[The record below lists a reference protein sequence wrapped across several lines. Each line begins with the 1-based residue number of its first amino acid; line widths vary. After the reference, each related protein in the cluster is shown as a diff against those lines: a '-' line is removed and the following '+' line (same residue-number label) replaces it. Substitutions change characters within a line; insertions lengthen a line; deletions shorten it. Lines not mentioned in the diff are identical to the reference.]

1 VKILPLPFYHRARW
15 LAQPMNSG
23 AYRQWL
29 IERSSL
35 TKRLQSKTKRFQVAP
50 LSVHDGL
57 PYLDESALLGLVPH
71 HRALLR
77 DVMLMD
83 DKQAL
88 VFAHSV
94 LPHRSLRGAWR
105 GLSRLGNKPL
115 GEALFTDPRVLR
127 APLQYKKI
135 SRNHLLYQQVAQHID
150 RLPRVLWAR
159 RSIFQLNSAYQHQ
172 TIMVTEVFL
181 PAVLALK

>member
-1 VKILPLPFYHRARW
+1 VKILPLSFYQRARW

-29 IERSSL
+29 IERGSL
-35 TKRLQSKTKRFQVAP
+35 TKRLQSKTKRFQVKP
-50 LSVHDGL
+50 LAVHDGL
-57 PYLDESALLGLVPH
+57 PYLDESVLLGLVPH
-71 HRALLR
+71 HQALLR

-94 LPHRSLRGAWR
+94 LPHASLRGVWR

-115 GEALFTDPRVLR
+115 GAALFADPRVLR

-135 SRNHLLYQQVAQHID
+135 NKHHVLYQQVAQHID
-150 RLPRVLWAR
+150 RLPPSLWAR
-159 RSIFQLNSAYQHQ
+159 RSIFQLNSAYKHQ
-172 TIMVTEVFL
+172 AIMVTEVFL
-181 PAVLALK
+181 PTVLALK

>member
-1 VKILPLPFYHRARW
+1 VKIRSQSLYQRTRW

-29 IERSSL
+29 IERGSL
-35 TKRLQSKTKRFQVAP
+35 TKRLQSKTKRFQVQP
-50 LSVHDGL
+50 LSLHHGL
-57 PYLDESALLGLVPH
+57 PYLDESALLGLVPYH
-71 HRALLR
+71 QALLR

-83 DKQAL
+83 DKQPL

-115 GEALFTDPRVLR
+115 GAALFADPRVLR

-135 SRNHLLYQQVAQHID
+135 SRHHVLYQQAAQQVDH
-150 RLPRVLWAR
+150 LPPYLWAR

-181 PAVLALK
+181 PAVLVLK

>member
-1 VKILPLPFYHRARW
+1 MKILSLPFYQRARW
-15 LAQPMNSG
+15 LAQPMSSG
-23 AYRQWL
+23 HYRKWL

-35 TKRLQSKTKRFQVAP
+35 TKQLQSKTKGFKVKP

-57 PYLDESALLGLVPH
+57 PYLDESVLLGLTPH
-71 HRALLR
+71 HQALLR
-77 DVMLMD
+77 DVILMD
-83 DKQAL
+83 HKQAL

-94 LPHRSLRGAWR
+94 LPHKSLRGAWR

-115 GEALFTDPRVLR
+115 GAALFADPRVLR

-135 SRNHLLYQQVAQHID
+135 SLHHVLYQQVAQHID
-150 RLPRVLWAR
+150 RLPPSLWAR
-159 RSIFQLNSAYQHQ
+159 RYIFQLKSAYQYQ

-181 PAVLALK
+181 PAVLELK